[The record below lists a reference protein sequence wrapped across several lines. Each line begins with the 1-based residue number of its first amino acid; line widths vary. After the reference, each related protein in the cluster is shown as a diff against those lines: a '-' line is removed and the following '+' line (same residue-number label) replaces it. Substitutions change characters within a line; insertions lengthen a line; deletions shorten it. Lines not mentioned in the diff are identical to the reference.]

1 MIYVLWGLI
10 IVMILA
16 TVAIFTGV
24 IPALLLRLV
33 GLGRLSDKL
42 IFWHAAVISNIG
54 MWLAGIRVHVSGD
67 IEGIRKRVDKGEGF
81 CFVANHTSML
91 DIILMLGRLKARAGF
106 VAKIELLFVPIINV
120 MIAMTHSVFINRRNL
135 RASINAIHKA
145 GENIRKGHSMV
156 IFPEGTR
163 SKTGEIAQFKHG
175 AFRMATESGACVV
188 PVTVKGLRD
197 SFEDRKHVFQRRD
210 CYMHVGEPVKAPS
223 ADDRAAVAEFI
234 SGIESQVRRKYA
246 EL

>member
-1 MIYVLWGLI
+1 MIYVLWGLVV
-10 IVMILA
+10 VMIMA
-16 TVAIFTGV
+16 TVALFTGV

-42 IFWHAAVISNIG
+42 IFWHAAVISNTG

-81 CFVANHTSML
+81 CFVSNHTSML

-106 VAKIELLFVPIINV
+106 VAKIELLFVPVINV

-234 SGIESQVRRKYA
+234 SGVESQVRRKYA

>member
-42 IFWHAAVISNIG
+42 IFWHAAVISNTG

-145 GENIRKGHSMV
+145 GENIRNGHSMV

-210 CYMHVGEPVKAPS
+210 CYMHVGDPVKAPS

>member
-1 MIYVLWGLI
+1 MIYVLWGLVV
-10 IVMILA
+10 VMIMA
-16 TVAIFTGV
+16 TVAMFTGV

-42 IFWHAAVISNIG
+42 IFWHAAVISNTG

-81 CFVANHTSML
+81 CFVSNHTSML

-106 VAKIELLFVPIINV
+106 VAKIELLFVPVINV

>member
-67 IEGIRKRVDKGEGF
+67 IDGIRKRVDKGEGL

-145 GENIRKGHSMV
+145 GENIRNGHSMV

>member
-1 MIYVLWGLI
+1 MIYVLWGLVV
-10 IVMILA
+10 VMIMA
-16 TVAIFTGV
+16 TVALFTGV

-42 IFWHAAVISNIG
+42 IFWHAAVISNTG

-81 CFVANHTSML
+81 CFVSNHTSML

-106 VAKIELLFVPIINV
+106 VAKIELLFVPVINV

-188 PVTVKGLRD
+188 PITVKGLRD

-234 SGIESQVRRKYA
+234 SEIESQVRRKYA

>member
-1 MIYVLWGLI
+1 MIYVLWRLVV
-10 IVMILA
+10 VMIMA
-16 TVAIFTGV
+16 TVALFTGV

-42 IFWHAAVISNIG
+42 IFWHAAVISNTG
-54 MWLAGIRVHVSGD
+54 MWLVGIRVHVSGD

-81 CFVANHTSML
+81 CFVSNHTSML

-106 VAKIELLFVPIINV
+106 VAKIELLFVPVINV
-120 MIAMTHSVFINRRNL
+120 MIAMTHSVFINRKNL

>member
-1 MIYVLWGLI
+1 MIYVLWGLVV
-10 IVMILA
+10 VMIMA
-16 TVAIFTGV
+16 TVALFTGV

-42 IFWHAAVISNIG
+42 IFWHAAVISNTG

-81 CFVANHTSML
+81 CFVSNHTSML

-106 VAKIELLFVPIINV
+106 VAKIELLFVPVINV

-188 PVTVKGLRD
+188 PITVKGLRD